1 MEDSVVIKVKYGNVL
16 RRFNAPIT
24 DDKLFVNMDRLRE
37 KILSLFSL
45 APDTDL
51 MLTYLDEDDE
61 VITLVDDNDLHDI
74 VKQELDPVRVTL
86 NVNNVTNAN
95 QTYSNVS
102 YPPLPRPNLITRNS
116 GSAAGDAFKKATSTT
131 WYPKKDDVDLGLIR
145 RVCGITP
152 LENISAASPHSA
164 SDANPFR
171 GSHGQDDSS
180 GSYCHWGVG
189 CDGCGIVPIVGPR
202 FKSKVKLD
210 YDLCLDCHSKIGNDN
225 DYVRIDRPEIA
236 RHHLPYSRARDRG
249 AIPRVLRCLKF
260 EPSVEKLDSRFIQ
273 DVNIFD
279 GAVMEP
285 LTPFTKIWRMRN
297 SGTLAWPKKT
307 KLVWIGGDQLTD
319 AESIEVPIPD
329 AGLLVDQELDVS
341 IHFISPNHS
350 GRYISYWRMASPS
363 GEKFGQRVWVIIQVE
378 APAIEE
384 ESPRETLRNLNLNL
398 PPPPPIFKLPPP
410 PPRRTPIASIPES
423 IELRKKS
430 LMEDKLLGELK
441 EMGFEQVDR
450 NKQLLRMN
458 GYDLDQAV
466 GDLCGVSEWDRI
478 LEELEEMGFHNT
490 EMNKKL
496 LTKNNGSIKRVVMD
510 LIAGVEEV

>member
-1 MEDSVVIKVKYGNVL
+1 MEDYVLIKFKYGNVV

-24 DDKLFVNMDRLRE
+24 DDKLFVSMDGLRE
-37 KILSLFSL
+37 KVLYLFSL
-45 APDTDL
+45 APGTDL
-51 MLTYLDEDDE
+51 RLTYLDEDNE
-61 VITLVDDNDLHDI
+61 VITLADDEDLCDI
-74 VKQELDPVRVTL
+74 VKQDLDPVRVTV

-95 QTYSNVS
+95 QTYQ
-102 YPPLPRPNLITRNS
+102 PRPNLITGNS
-116 GSAAGDAFKKATSTT
+116 RAAVGDAIKMMYPPTKMM
-131 WYPKKDDVDLGLIR
+131 YPKKDDVDLGLIR
-145 RVCGITP
+145 RVCGTYEGPISGTP
-152 LENISAASPHSA
+152 LQNISAASPHSA

-171 GSHGQDDSS
+171 GSRGQDDSS

-210 YDLCLDCHSKIGNDN
+210 YDLCLDCHSKIGNGN
-225 DYVRIDRPEIA
+225 DCVRIERPTIA
-236 RHHLPYSRARDRG
+236 QHHLPYLRARDRG
-249 AIPRVLRCLKF
+249 AIPRVLRGSKV
-260 EPSVEKLDSRFIQ
+260 EPNVEKLDSRFIQ

-279 GAVMEP
+279 GCVMEP

-307 KLVWIGGDQLTD
+307 KLVWIGGDQLTN

-341 IHFISPNHS
+341 IRFISPKHS
-350 GRYISYWRMASPS
+350 GRYISYWRLASPS

-384 ESPRETLRNLNLNL
+384 ESPRETLRDLNLNL
-398 PPPPPIFKLPPP
+398 PPPPPPIYKLPPPPPPPP
-410 PPRRTPIASIPES
+410 PPRRTPFASIPES
-423 IELRKKS
+423 IELHKKS

-441 EMGFEQVDR
+441 EMGFDQVDR

-466 GDLCGVSEWDRI
+466 DDLCGVSEWDPI
-478 LEELEEMGFHNT
+478 LEELEEM
-490 EMNKKL
+490 K
-496 LTKNNGSIKRVVMD
+496 
-510 LIAGVEEV
+510 